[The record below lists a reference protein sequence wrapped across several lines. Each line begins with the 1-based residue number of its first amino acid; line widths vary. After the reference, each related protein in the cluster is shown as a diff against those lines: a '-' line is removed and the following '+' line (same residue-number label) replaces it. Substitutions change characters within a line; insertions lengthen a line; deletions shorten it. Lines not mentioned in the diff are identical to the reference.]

1 MSLVEFYSDLFPGS
15 FTTWYIGSAILLVI
29 IIIVGDTDLSWIN
42 KIIWTIVLWL
52 LSPAIYWIFRFI
64 WQWGYS

>member
-1 MSLVEFYSDLFPGS
+1 MSLIEFYSALFPGS
-15 FTTWYIGSAILLVI
+15 VATWMIGGTVLLVI
-29 IIIVGDTDLSWIN
+29 IIFVGEADLSLFE

-64 WQWGYS
+64 WQWEFS